1 MKRALALILG
11 LIVAGGIV
19 TGARATDFPLTVAGI
34 QVDGNTKIRTQ
45 EIRKAVPFHLS
56 DEITADDLKSASQA
70 IFDLGWFSEVIP
82 EVDEEGMILFRV
94 VENPVVDK
102 VEITGNV
109 NKESIEILGLT
120 LFRAR
125 IMPSDKIRRILRDH
139 GVKKGEVLNN
149 HSLKEGLEAVID
161 AYEKKG
167 YTLIMVGK
175 VVPGEI
181 LRIEIIEGRVTDN
194 VITGLNTVPTE
205 IAQEMIDLPVGECL
219 KKAAI
224 QRTLARLKRL
234 IFFTNVEIVPQQG
247 TIPDE
252 VRLLWTLTER
262 KLVEE
267 PIEITGIDL
276 DGVTRFPQKIADAS
290 LKEIP
295 TGEID
300 NYGLLQALEGLYD
313 LYYRTGYVMV
323 RFSVGS
329 IEAGRLS
336 IHMEEGK
343 IGEITLDGNTHTKDY
358 VIMKTFGIKVGDVL
372 NQARLAVSY
381 QGLMAL
387 GYFNSVDIVPEWSDD
402 AIHLSIAV
410 VENEKL
416 GGINGSIAYSP
427 KSGGLV
433 GKLDYSQKNLLG
445 TGQDLSFS
453 YSRGLIGER
462 SAVWNLG
469 YSTVS
474 FFPGFSRV
482 GFDLY
487 RKSEEKAIDEE
498 EPQTFLTVG
507 GRGSVSYPWADYT
520 DLDLSY
526 KHEAILRSDDPLW
539 HPLDSVTIGLRF
551 DDVNNPRFPT
561 AGSRRALSL
570 EKAGGFASGPD
581 FSKLN
586 LQWVH
591 FSPVHLDLPFLS
603 ARDQVVAIRLVLG
616 WGQYIPFSQAYDL
629 GGPTTIRGTEVSP
642 ARRLCYA
649 NIEYRLAVVEGLTGV
664 LFFDSGVNLDRVNP
678 DWAKAS
684 FGVELGVEAA
694 GMYVRLDM
702 AWVLGPD
709 LGWVPQFNFGFSPM
723 F

>member
-11 LIVAGGIV
+11 LIVAGGVV

-34 QVDGNTKIRTQ
+34 QVDGNAKIRTQ
-45 EIRKAVPFHLS
+45 EIRKAVPFHS
-56 DEITADDLKSASQA
+56 GDEITADDLKRASQA

-82 EVDEEGMILFRV
+82 EVDEEGIVLFHV

-109 NKESIEILGLT
+109 NKESIEILGFT

-125 IMPSDKIRRILRDH
+125 IMPSDRIRRILRDH
-139 GVKKGEVLNN
+139 GVKKGKVLNN
-149 HSLKEGLEAVID
+149 HSLDEGLQAVID
-161 AYEKKG
+161 AYDKKG

-181 LRIEIIEGRVTDN
+181 LQIEIIEGRVTDN

-205 IAQEMIDLPVGECL
+205 VAQEMIDLPVEECL
-219 KKAAI
+219 KKVTI
-224 QRTLARLKRL
+224 QQVLMRLKASVYFL
-234 IFFTNVEIVPQQG
+234 NVEVTPQQG
-247 TIPDE
+247 VMPDSI
-252 VRLLWTLTER
+252 RLVWTLSER
-262 KLVEE
+262 TLIDAPVQ
-267 PIEITGIDL
+267 IEGIDL
-276 DGVTRFPQKIADAS
+276 EGITLFPAKIATAS
-290 LKEIP
+290 LKEVPQEPIN
-295 TGEID
+295 
-300 NYGLLQALEGLYD
+300 NYQLLQILQGLYD
-313 LYYRTGYVMV
+313 LYYRTGYIMV
-323 RFSVGS
+323 RFSVKEVETG
-329 IEAGRLS
+329 LL
-336 IHMEEGK
+336 HLKVEEGK
-343 IGEITLDGNTHTKDY
+343 IGEITLQGNDHTKDY
-358 VIMKTFGIKVGDVL
+358 VIIKNLGLKEGNIL
-372 NQARLAVSY
+372 NRERLAVTY
-381 QGLMAL
+381 QGLMSL
-387 GYFNSVDIVPEWSDD
+387 GYFKSVNIVPEWSDG
-402 AIHLSIAV
+402 AVRLSISI

-453 YSRGLIGER
+453 YSRGLIGEQ
-462 SAVWNLG
+462 SAVWEIG

-474 FFPGFSRV
+474 FFPGFNRV

-487 RKSEEKAIDEE
+487 RKSEEKKIDEE

-526 KHEAILRSDDPLW
+526 KHEAVSTSDDPLW
-539 HPLDSVTIGLRF
+539 HPLDSITIGLRF

-561 AGSRRALSL
+561 AGSRRQVSL
-570 EKAGGFASGPD
+570 EKAGGFAAGAE
-581 FSKLN
+581 FSKVD
-586 LQWVH
+586 LQWIH
-591 FSPVHLDLPFLS
+591 FAPVRFNLPFL
-603 ARDQVVAIRLVLG
+603 AERDQVLAIRLALG
-616 WGQYIPFSQAYDL
+616 WGQHLPFSQAYDL
-629 GGPTTIRGTEVSP
+629 GGPTTIRGTKASP

-684 FGVELGVEAA
+684 FGVELGIEAA

>member
-19 TGARATDFPLTVAGI
+19 TGARAADFPLTVAGI
-34 QVDGNTKIRTQ
+34 QVDGNAKIRTH
-45 EIRKAVPFHLS
+45 EIRKAVPFHLG
-56 DEITADDLKSASQA
+56 DEIIADDLKRASQA

-82 EVDEEGMILFRV
+82 EVDEEGIILFHV

-109 NKESIEILGLT
+109 NKETIEILGLT
-120 LFRAR
+120 LFRVR
-125 IMPSDKIRRILRDH
+125 IMPSDRIRRILRDH
-139 GVKKGEVLNN
+139 GVKKGKVLNN
-149 HSLKEGLEAVID
+149 HSLDEGLEAVID
-161 AYEKKG
+161 TYDKKG

-181 LRIEIIEGRVTDN
+181 LQIEIIEGRVTDN

-205 IAQEMIDLPVGECL
+205 VAQEMIDLPLKKCL
-219 KKAAI
+219 KKVTI
-224 QRTLARLKRL
+224 QQVLMRLKASVYFL
-234 IFFTNVEIVPQQG
+234 NVEVAPQQG
-247 TIPDE
+247 VMPDSI
-252 VRLLWTLTER
+252 RLVWTLSER
-262 KLVEE
+262 TLIDAPVE
-267 PIEITGIDL
+267 IERIDL
-276 DGVTRFPQKIADAS
+276 AGITLFPAKIATAS
-290 LKEIP
+290 LKEVPQEPIN
-295 TGEID
+295 
-300 NYGLLQALEGLYD
+300 NYQLLQILQGLYD
-313 LYYRTGYVMV
+313 LYYQTGYIMV
-323 RFSVGS
+323 RFSVEEV
-329 IEAGRLS
+329 EAGLL
-336 IHMEEGK
+336 HLKVEEGK
-343 IGEITLDGNTHTKDY
+343 IGEITLQGNDHTKGY
-358 VIMKTFGIKVGDVL
+358 VIIKNLGLKEGNIL
-372 NQARLAVSY
+372 NRERLAVTY
-381 QGLMAL
+381 QGLMSL
-387 GYFNSVDIVPEWSDD
+387 GYFKSVNIVPEWSDG
-402 AIHLSIAV
+402 AVRLSISI

-453 YSRGLIGER
+453 YSRGLIVEQ
-462 SAVWNLG
+462 SAMWDIG

-474 FFPGFSRV
+474 FFPDFNRV

-487 RKSEEKAIDEE
+487 RKSEEKTIDEE

-520 DLDLSY
+520 NLDLSY
-526 KHEAILRSDDPLW
+526 KHETILRGDDPLW
-539 HPLDSVTIGLRF
+539 HPIDSVTIGLRF

-586 LQWVH
+586 LQWIH
-591 FSPVHLDLPFLS
+591 FSPVRANLPFI
-603 ARDQVVAIRLVLG
+603 AERNQVLAIRLALG
-616 WGQYIPFSQAYDL
+616 WGVDLPTSQAYNL
-629 GGPTTIRGTEVSP
+629 GGPTTIRGVESSLVKQ
-642 ARRLCYA
+642 LCYT
-649 NIEYRLAVVEGLTGV
+649 NVEYRLAVVEGLTATLFLDGGV
-664 LFFDSGVNLDRVNP
+664 DLDQVSL
-678 DWAKAS
+678 AGTKGS
-684 FGVELGVEAA
+684 FGLEFGVEAA

-702 AWVLGPD
+702 AWVLGEEMSP
-709 LGWVPQFNFGFSPM
+709 VPRFDFAFGPM